1 MYATFRFFAI
11 MLIFTLMA
19 GFFIVPTRSMPDN
32 AIVFLDDANRTYL
45 SPACADQEQKKYR
58 PATAAEAQQLKYEP
72 DKKCR
77 RRGGLQPGRPLPER
91 QLYGAPGHAAA
102 PAQPLE
108 PRRHLELVGKHGQA

>member
-45 SPACADQEQKKYR
+45 SPGCARQEEKSYR
-58 PATAAEAQQLKYEP
+58 QARAAETQQLKYEP
-72 DKKCR
+72 DKRC
-77 RRGGLQPGRPLPER
+77 GGAAGFSQDARSLSGRFMERLGMLPPLPSR
-91 QLYGAPGHAAA
+91 WNPDGTWNW
-102 PAQPLE
+102 
-108 PRRHLELVGKHGQA
+108 